1 MPHWADDAD
10 TSVSPLSSR
19 YTQGEQ
25 GLEGNAAKSF
35 RVSWLRIPLCC
46 CRESD
51 AVFMGESFELLR
63 AGDLIIDREHDDVA
77 VLISYKQPLT
87 IG

>member
-19 YTQGEQ
+19 YTQGEPR
-25 GLEGNAAKSF
+25 LEGNAAKSF
-35 RVSWLRIPLCC
+35 GMSWLWFPLCC
-46 CRESD
+46 CRESY
-51 AVFMGESFELLR
+51 AVFLGETFDLLR

-87 IG
+87 IR